1 MINNKIAFGPDSR
14 SANCVGTAGGLTLEN
29 YGYIHWALMLSRQCA
44 VLENPLVDNWGIG
57 GNTSRDF
64 KGRYAPLLAATEA
77 DTIILTGP
85 TNDRGSAN
93 MSAWESIDNYTG
105 IIDNILKVGKE
116 VILLCD
122 TPRGD
127 TTFTSNALAGDQLTN
142 HQIVRQW
149 MLSLDNG
156 GSILA
161 ADPYP
166 DWVDAVSA
174 SAYAKLGY
182 THDGLHPSPVG
193 AYWMGKALAG
203 ALTRKFAGREV
214 KSIATNAD
222 LFSAAN
228 PNGSM
233 VQNPMVRN
241 TGTPGTLGT
250 GGTGTIGQYWS
261 GTNASGASGIT
272 RSYSFTAD
280 GIQQCALSGSASGSA
295 AACDILRQTNLH
307 TTLVPGATYEAFAD
321 VEVDSGTSNFSSL
334 QLGIEVTDPV
344 NGTQRYWDGD
354 RYLGTSVLPNV
365 AYSGVLR
372 APKIV
377 IPAGATAASL
387 RLTAYAVDSAASTAM
402 TCRPKAVWMKRVK

>member
-1 MINNKIAFGPDSR
+1 M
-14 SANCVGTAGGLTLEN
+14 
-29 YGYIHWALMLSRQCA
+29 
-44 VLENPLVDNWGIG
+44 
-57 GNTSRDF
+57 
-64 KGRYAPLLAATEA
+64 
-77 DTIILTGP
+77 ILTGP

-166 DWVDAVSA
+166 YWVDPVSA
-174 SAYAKLGY
+174 QAYAKLGF
-182 THDGLHPSPVG
+182 THDGLHPFQTG
-193 AYWMGKALAG
+193 AYWMGLPLAG
-203 ALTRKFAGREV
+203 AFTRKFAGREV

-241 TGTPGTLGT
+241 TGTPGSLGT
-250 GGTGTIGQYWS
+250 GGSGDIAQYWS
-261 GTNASGASGIT
+261 GTNASGASTVT
-272 RSYSFTAD
+272 RTYSFTAD
-280 GIQQCALSGSASGSA
+280 GVQQCVLGGAASGTA
-295 AACDILRQTNLH
+295 AAADILKQTGLH
-307 TTLVPGATYEAFAD
+307 ATLIPGATYEAFAD
-321 VEVDSGTSNFSSL
+321 IEVDAGTSNFSSL
-334 QLGIEVTDPV
+334 QLGLEITDPV

-354 RYLGTSVLPNV
+354 RYLGTSVLPSV
-365 AYSGVLR
+365 AYSGLLR
-372 APKIV
+372 SPKMV
-377 IPAGATAASL
+377 IPAGATAAAL
-387 RLTAYAVDSAASTAM
+387 RLTAYAVDSAPSVAM
-402 TCRPKAVWMKRVK
+402 TCRIKAMWLKRVK